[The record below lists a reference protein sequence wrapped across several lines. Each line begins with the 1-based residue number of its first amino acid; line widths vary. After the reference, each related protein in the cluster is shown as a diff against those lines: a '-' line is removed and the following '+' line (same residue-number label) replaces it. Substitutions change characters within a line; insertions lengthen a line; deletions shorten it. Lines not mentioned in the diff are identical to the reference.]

1 MATEKLPDL
10 KSKMVEF
17 ATQNA
22 KDLGEGLQVLPGVAS
37 LLQILS
43 SKGNVA
49 IGLVC
54 IIFNK
59 FFFN

>member
-1 MATEKLPDL
+1 MATEKLSDL

-17 ATQNA
+17 AMQNA